1 MFLKFCEIINE
12 KDDIIIVI
20 FMKGMKMDS
29 ELTRAMEKAEQETG
43 IKQLNL
49 KQVKHPVY
57 SKTTQVVDGQT
68 GEAVET
74 VGTKVYKIQSR
85 VEFLQLYT
93 DNLNILYRLDGQAAK
108 VLLFIFQNMT
118 FMNTVALNSTLRK
131 NVSIGLKISLPTV
144 SRALSKLIEKGILK
158 PIISQKLRDEY
169 KAYTDDIFLVDPNIV
184 GKGPFKE
191 LEKLRWTMTKEY
203 DLVKMEGKTTV
214 NIEHAYA
221 DYDEVSK
228 NLDKH
233 KVIDVETNQIDK
245 NTRETNILIANK
257 ENNDDE
263 NNGVIDIS
271 PLPQN
276 DSLFDSKE
284 LDNNDENEINLALE
298 LENRKIEALQLK
310 LKDSNLEIIKK
321 LIDAGKVNEALEFQ
335 KNMDK

>member
-1 MFLKFCEIINE
+1 MN
-12 KDDIIIVI
+12 
-20 FMKGMKMDS
+20 S
-29 ELTRAMEKAEQETG
+29 EATKAMQKIEQETG

-49 KQVKHPVY
+49 RQVKHAVY
-57 SKTTQVVDGQT
+57 SKTTQVLDGQT

-93 DNLNILYRLDGQAAK
+93 ENLNILYRLEGQDAK

-131 NVSIGLKISLPTV
+131 NIALGLGISQPTV
-144 SRALSKLIEKGILK
+144 GRALSRLIDKDILK
-158 PIISQKLRDEY
+158 PITSQELRDEY
-169 KAYTDDIFLVDPNIV
+169 KAYTDDIYFINPNIV

-203 DLVKMEGKTTV
+203 DLTKMEGKTTV
-214 NIEHAYA
+214 NIEHAYG

-233 KVIDVETNQIDK
+233 KVIDVETNQIDN
-245 NTRETNILIANK
+245 NTRETNIIIANK
-257 ENNDDE
+257 ENNDE

-276 DSLFDSKE
+276 DSLFDSNE
-284 LDNNDENEINLALE
+284 LDNNDENEISLALE
-298 LENRKIEALQLK
+298 LENKKIEALQLK

>member
-1 MFLKFCEIINE
+1 MN
-12 KDDIIIVI
+12 
-20 FMKGMKMDS
+20 S
-29 ELTRAMEKAEQETG
+29 ETTKAMQKIEQETG

-49 KQVKHPVY
+49 RQVKHAVY
-57 SKTTQVVDGQT
+57 SKTTQVLDGQT

-93 DNLNILYRLDGQAAK
+93 ENLNILYRLEGQDAK

-131 NVSIGLKISLPTV
+131 NIALGLGISQPTV
-144 SRALSKLIEKGILK
+144 GRALSRLIDKDILK
-158 PIISQKLRDEY
+158 PITSQELRDEY
-169 KAYTDDIFLVDPNIV
+169 KAYTDDIYFINPNIV

-203 DLVKMEGKTTV
+203 DLTKMEGKTTV
-214 NIEHAYA
+214 NIEHAYG

-233 KVIDVETNQIDK
+233 KVIDVETNQIDN
-245 NTRETNILIANK
+245 NTRETNIIIANK
-257 ENNDDE
+257 ENNDE

-276 DSLFDSKE
+276 DSLFDSNE
-284 LDNNDENEINLALE
+284 LDNNDENEISLALE
-298 LENRKIEALQLK
+298 LENKKIEALQLK

>member
-1 MFLKFCEIINE
+1 MN
-12 KDDIIIVI
+12 
-20 FMKGMKMDS
+20 S
-29 ELTRAMEKAEQETG
+29 ETTKAMQKIEQETG

-49 KQVKHPVY
+49 RQVKHAVY
-57 SKTTQVVDGQT
+57 SKTTQVLDGQT

-93 DNLNILYRLDGQAAK
+93 ENLNILYRLEGQDAK

-131 NVSIGLKISLPTV
+131 NIALGLGISQPTV
-144 SRALSKLIEKGILK
+144 GRALSRLIDKDILK
-158 PIISQKLRDEY
+158 PITSQELRDEY
-169 KAYTDDIFLVDPNIV
+169 KAYTDDIYFINPNIV

-203 DLVKMEGKTTV
+203 DLTKMEGKTTV
-214 NIEHAYA
+214 NIEHAYG

-233 KVIDVETNQIDK
+233 KVIDVETNQIDN
-245 NTRETNILIANK
+245 NTRETNIIIANK
-257 ENNDDE
+257 ENNDE

-271 PLPQN
+271 PLSQN
-276 DSLFDSKE
+276 DSLFDSNE
-284 LDNNDENEINLALE
+284 LDNNDENEISLALE
-298 LENRKIEALQLK
+298 LENKKIEALQLK

>member
-1 MFLKFCEIINE
+1 MN
-12 KDDIIIVI
+12 
-20 FMKGMKMDS
+20 S
-29 ELTRAMEKAEQETG
+29 ETIKAMQKIEQKTG

-49 KQVKHPVY
+49 RQVKHAVY
-57 SKTTQVVDGQT
+57 SKTTQVLDGQT

-93 DNLNILYRLDGQAAK
+93 ENLNILYRLEGQDAK

-131 NVSIGLKISLPTV
+131 NIALGLGISQPTV
-144 SRALSKLIEKGILK
+144 GRALSRLIDKNILK
-158 PIISQKLRDEY
+158 PITSQELRDEY
-169 KAYTDDIFLVDPNIV
+169 KAYTDDIYFINPNIV

-203 DLVKMEGKTTV
+203 DLTKMEGKTTV
-214 NIEHAYA
+214 NIEHAYG

-233 KVIDVETNQIDK
+233 KVIDVETNQIDN
-245 NTRETNILIANK
+245 NTRETNIIIANK
-257 ENNDDE
+257 ENNDE

-276 DSLFDSKE
+276 DSLFDSNE
-284 LDNNDENEINLALE
+284 LDNNDENEISLALE
-298 LENRKIEALQLK
+298 LENKKIEALQLK

>member
-1 MFLKFCEIINE
+1 MN
-12 KDDIIIVI
+12 
-20 FMKGMKMDS
+20 S
-29 ELTRAMEKAEQETG
+29 EATKAMQKIEQETG

-49 KQVKHPVY
+49 RQVKHAVY
-57 SKTTQVVDGQT
+57 SKTTQVLDGQT

-93 DNLNILYRLDGQAAK
+93 ENLNILYRLEGQDAK

-131 NVSIGLKISLPTV
+131 NIALGLGISQPTV
-144 SRALSKLIEKGILK
+144 GRALSRLIDKDILK
-158 PIISQKLRDEY
+158 PITSQELRDEY
-169 KAYTDDIFLVDPNIV
+169 KAYTDDIYFINPNIV

-203 DLVKMEGKTTV
+203 DLTKMEGKTTV
-214 NIEHAYA
+214 TIEHAYG

-233 KVIDVETNQIDK
+233 KVIDVETNQIDN
-245 NTRETNILIANK
+245 NTRETNIIIANK
-257 ENNDDE
+257 ENNDE

-276 DSLFDSKE
+276 DSLFDSNE
-284 LDNNDENEINLALE
+284 LDNNDENEISLALE
-298 LENRKIEALQLK
+298 LENKKIEALQLK

>member
-1 MFLKFCEIINE
+1 MN
-12 KDDIIIVI
+12 
-20 FMKGMKMDS
+20 S
-29 ELTRAMEKAEQETG
+29 EATKAMQKIEQETG

-49 KQVKHPVY
+49 RQVKHAVY
-57 SKTTQVVDGQT
+57 SKTTQVLDGQT

-93 DNLNILYRLDGQAAK
+93 ENLNILYRLEGQDAK

-131 NVSIGLKISLPTV
+131 NIALGLGISQPTV
-144 SRALSKLIEKGILK
+144 GRALSRLIDKDILK
-158 PIISQKLRDEY
+158 PITSQELRDEY
-169 KAYTDDIFLVDPNIV
+169 KAYTDDIYFINPNIV

-203 DLVKMEGKTTV
+203 DLTKMEGKTTV
-214 NIEHAYA
+214 NIEHAYG

-233 KVIDVETNQIDK
+233 KVIDVETNQIDN
-245 NTRETNILIANK
+245 NTRETNIIIANK
-257 ENNDDE
+257 ENNDK

-276 DSLFDSKE
+276 DSLFDSNE
-284 LDNNDENEINLALE
+284 LDNNDENEISLALE
-298 LENRKIEALQLK
+298 LENKKIEALQLK

>member
-1 MFLKFCEIINE
+1 MN
-12 KDDIIIVI
+12 
-20 FMKGMKMDS
+20 S
-29 ELTRAMEKAEQETG
+29 ETTKAMQKIEQETG

-49 KQVKHPVY
+49 RQVKHAVY
-57 SKTTQVVDGQT
+57 SKTTQVLDGQT

-93 DNLNILYRLDGQAAK
+93 ENLNILYRLEGQDAK

-131 NVSIGLKISLPTV
+131 NIALGLGISQPTV
-144 SRALSKLIEKGILK
+144 GRALSRLIDKDILK
-158 PIISQKLRDEY
+158 PITSQELRDEY
-169 KAYTDDIFLVDPNIV
+169 KAYTDDIYFINPNIV

-203 DLVKMEGKTTV
+203 DLTKMEGKTTV
-214 NIEHAYA
+214 NIEHAYG

-233 KVIDVETNQIDK
+233 KVIDVETNQIDN
-245 NTRETNILIANK
+245 NTRETNIIIANK
-257 ENNDDE
+257 ENND
-263 NNGVIDIS
+263 VIDIS

-276 DSLFDSKE
+276 DSLFDSNE
-284 LDNNDENEINLALE
+284 LDNNDDNEISLALE
-298 LENRKIEALQLK
+298 LENKKIEALQLK

>member
-1 MFLKFCEIINE
+1 MN
-12 KDDIIIVI
+12 
-20 FMKGMKMDS
+20 S
-29 ELTRAMEKAEQETG
+29 ETTKAMQKIEQETG

-49 KQVKHPVY
+49 RQVKHAVY
-57 SKTTQVVDGQT
+57 SKTTQVLDGQT

-93 DNLNILYRLDGQAAK
+93 ENLNILYRLEGQDAK

-131 NVSIGLKISLPTV
+131 NIALGLGISQPTV
-144 SRALSKLIEKGILK
+144 GRALSRLIDKDILK
-158 PIISQKLRDEY
+158 PITSQELRDEY
-169 KAYTDDIFLVDPNIV
+169 KAYTDDIYFINPNIV

-203 DLVKMEGKTTV
+203 DLTKMEGKTTV
-214 NIEHAYA
+214 NIEHAYG

-233 KVIDVETNQIDK
+233 KVIDVETNQIDN
-245 NTRETNILIANK
+245 NTRETNIIIANK
-257 ENNDDE
+257 ENNDE

-276 DSLFDSKE
+276 DSLFDSNE
-284 LDNNDENEINLALE
+284 LDNNDENEISLTLE
-298 LENRKIEALQLK
+298 LENKKIEALQLK

-321 LIDAGKVNEALEFQ
+321 LIDVGKVNEALEFQ

>member
-1 MFLKFCEIINE
+1 MN
-12 KDDIIIVI
+12 
-20 FMKGMKMDS
+20 S
-29 ELTRAMEKAEQETG
+29 EATKAMQKIEQETG

-49 KQVKHPVY
+49 RQVKHAVY
-57 SKTTQVVDGQT
+57 SKTTQVLDGQT

-93 DNLNILYRLDGQAAK
+93 ENLNILYRLEGQDAK

-131 NVSIGLKISLPTV
+131 NIALGLGISQPTV
-144 SRALSKLIEKGILK
+144 GRALSRLIDKDILK
-158 PIISQKLRDEY
+158 PITSQELRDEY
-169 KAYTDDIFLVDPNIV
+169 KAYTDDIYFINPNIV

-203 DLVKMEGKTTV
+203 DLTKMEGKTTV
-214 NIEHAYA
+214 KIEHAYG

-233 KVIDVETNQIDK
+233 KVIDVETNQIDN
-245 NTRETNILIANK
+245 NTRETNIIIANK
-257 ENNDDE
+257 ENNDE

-276 DSLFDSKE
+276 DSLFDSNE
-284 LDNNDENEINLALE
+284 LDNNDENEISLALE
-298 LENRKIEALQLK
+298 LENKKIEALQLK